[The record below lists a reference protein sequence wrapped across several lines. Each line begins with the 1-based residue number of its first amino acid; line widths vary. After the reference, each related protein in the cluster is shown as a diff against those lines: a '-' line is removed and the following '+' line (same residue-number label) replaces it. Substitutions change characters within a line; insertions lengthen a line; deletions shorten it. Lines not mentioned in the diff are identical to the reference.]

1 MIKSR
6 NLSSDLLENLQVLRV
21 TNTQEQIEIL
31 EKLHNEDFSEEKNKQ
46 VFGKCNN
53 PMGHGHDYYLELT
66 VKGDIEEETGM
77 ILNIEVLDEV
87 VLSIIDEL
95 DHKRLDIEI
104 DYFTKERASGEN
116 IAKYLWKNL
125 ADKIPSLNFILTLF
139 SVSFFS

>member
-1 MIKSR
+1 MKEERCTLTKIYSFSAAHR
-6 NLSSDLLENLQVLRV
+6 
-21 TNTQEQIEIL
+21 
-31 EKLHNEDFSEEKNKQ
+31 LHNEDFSEEKNKQ

-53 PMGHGHDYYLELT
+53 PMGHGHDNYLELT

-104 DYFTKERASGEN
+104 DYFTMERSSGEN
-116 IAKYLWKNL
+116 IAIYLWKNL
-125 ADKIPSLNFILTLF
+125 ADKIPSPAMLSHIRLWETSENYFDYEE
-139 SVSFFS
+139 

>member
-1 MIKSR
+1 MKEERCTLTKIYSFSAAHR
-6 NLSSDLLENLQVLRV
+6 
-21 TNTQEQIEIL
+21 
-31 EKLHNEDFSEEKNKQ
+31 LHNEDFSEEKNKQ

-116 IAKYLWKNL
+116 IAKYLCNVNKRGKQHPKK
-125 ADKIPSLNFILTLF
+125 DKSSSLQHIEI
-139 SVSFFS
+139 